1 MATPPVGVALYL
13 ASEIGKVRIERLI
26 VAIWPMLVLL
36 ISVLLLITY
45 VPSIPL
51 ALPRYFGY

>member
-1 MATPPVGVALYL
+1 VALYL

-36 ISVLLLITY
+36 LGVLLVITY
-45 VPSIPL
+45 VPELPL